1 MNNSFMETHTSF
13 LHSHNYLLNF
23 CGLVI
28 VWHKIPMVSYESAHE
43 LEEVLSFPFID
54 FDEDLGRGVGVL
66 KENNVSLFLCSM

>member
-13 LHSHNYLLNF
+13 LHSHNYLFNF

-54 FDEDLGRGVGVL
+54 FDEDLGRGVGV
-66 KENNVSLFLCSM
+66 